1 MTQTTLW
8 IIFNY
13 VLKCAFI
20 NWNKYIFSHCS
31 VHVHSRGEA
40 ALAQEMKGLTP
51 LPCRLV
57 GWFTWRPGPGF
68 NWALTSPYWQTSLYH
83 WPWPAN
89 DLCERSFHSER
100 DMDDPDGPG
109 SSLLGA
115 TMNAS
120 RTESAESG
128 GSSRDQLLL
137 EVLVV
142 LMCVFA
148 VTGTNQ
154 S

>member
-1 MTQTTLW
+1 
-8 IIFNY
+8 
-13 VLKCAFI
+13 
-20 NWNKYIFSHCS
+20 
-31 VHVHSRGEA
+31 
-40 ALAQEMKGLTP
+40 
-51 LPCRLV
+51 
-57 GWFTWRPGPGF
+57 
-68 NWALTSPYWQTSLYH
+68 
-83 WPWPAN
+83 
-89 DLCERSFHSER
+89 
-100 DMDDPDGPG
+100 MDDPDGPG